1 MSYFEGLVIFLL
13 LLFSEAF
20 FAGAEIAL
28 VAADETRLKKMARA
42 SFGARL
48 ALKLLADPEWL
59 LTTTLLGLNLSVIGN
74 SVLTTGFLI
83 ETFPPYGGLLAVF
96 FLPPTMLLFGQM
108 IPKSIAQQRASFWAP
123 KVAPLVY
130 LFSRVLYPLVWLVA
144 GLISLF
150 TKEKGQSRS
159 RISSITREEIRLLL
173 SSEETLDPGERR
185 LIAKLI
191 DFTHKT
197 AAQVMIPL
205 VWVKAL
211 EEFATVEEALKLF
224 AQTGFSRILVY
235 REHPYHI
242 IGLVLALDLLGV
254 TNLKEPVSRFMR
266 EVTYVPE
273 FKPASELLT
282 EMQRNGQTLCVV
294 VNEYG
299 QAVGIVTIEDLVEEV
314 LGEFWDE
321 FDQKLIPYVKL
332 SENHYLVKAWL
343 EVERANEELGIH
355 IPPGDYE
362 TIGGFVLKKAGRIPE
377 PGEVFEWDDLR
388 IEVRRATKMGL
399 DELEIW
405 VKRPPNPKEL
415 AGSK

>member
-1 MSYFEGLVIFLL
+1 MNYLQGLLIFLF

-28 VAADETRLKKMARA
+28 VAADETKLKKMART

-48 ALKLLADPEWL
+48 ALKLLANPEWL

-74 SVLTTGFLI
+74 SVLTTGFLL
-83 ETFPPYGGLLAVF
+83 ETFPRYGGIVAILG
-96 FLPPTMLLFGQM
+96 LPPMMLLFGQM
-108 IPKSIAQQRASFWAP
+108 IPKSIAQQRALFWAP

-130 LFSRVLYPLVWLVA
+130 LVSRIFYPLIWAVA

-150 TKEKGQSRS
+150 TREEGEGRKLPA
-159 RISSITREEIRLLL
+159 ITREEIRLLV
-173 SSEETLDPGERR
+173 SSDEMLDPGERR

-205 VWVKAL
+205 AWVKAL
-211 EEFATVEEALKLF
+211 EEFAPVEEALKLF
-224 AQTGFSRILVY
+224 VQTGYSRLLVY
-235 REHPYHI
+235 REYPYHI
-242 IGLVLALDLLGV
+242 IGVVLALDLLGV
-254 TNLKEPVSRFMR
+254 ETKKEPVSRFMR
-266 EVTYVPE
+266 EVSYVPA

-282 EMQRNGQTLCVV
+282 EMQRSGQTLCVV

-299 QAVGIVTIEDLVEEV
+299 QAIGIVTIEDLVEEV

-321 FDQKLIPYVKL
+321 FDQKLVPYVKL
-332 SENHYLVKAWL
+332 SEDHYLVKAWL
-343 EVERANEELGIH
+343 EIERANEELGLN

-362 TIGGFVLKKAGRIPE
+362 TIGGFVLKLAGRIPKV
-377 PGEVFEWDDLR
+377 GEEFEFDGVKIR
-388 IEVRRATKMGL
+388 VRRASQMGL

-405 VKRPPNPKEL
+405 VKRP
-415 AGSK
+415 SKDESEPSK